1 MKLTFRHPKEE
12 KILRQIEKSERNI
25 AEDSLILSLLREQ
38 QNKVQIQLYGRITS
52 E

>member
-1 MKLTFRHPKEE
+1 MKPTFRHPDEE

-25 AEDSLILSLLREQ
+25 AEDSLILSLLRESQ
-38 QNKVQIQLYGRITS
+38 DKAQIQFYGRIIN